1 MLKFNNIRL
10 SAGLP
15 NITGAFIGVVQGG
28 TGAFS
33 TGSNTTSYVGP
44 ANSNNLRQKRN
55 TFEASYPDDSIYG
68 NSETVTPESLTTFLL
83 MKY

>member
-55 TFEASYPDDSIYG
+55 TFDASLSNLIYG
-68 NSETVTPESLTTFLL
+68 NSETVTPESLKALL
-83 MKY
+83 LIKY

>member
-15 NITGAFIGVVQGG
+15 NITGTFIGVVQGG
-28 TGAFS
+28 AGVFS

-44 ANSNNLRQKRN
+44 ASSNNLRQKHN
-55 TFEASYPDDSIYG
+55 TFDASYPEGSIYG
-68 NSETVTPESLTTFLL
+68 SSETVIPESLTVLIL
-83 MKY
+83 VKY